1 MSLFQPPGSSILL
14 VVQDGAG
21 AAKEVQV
28 LLHNTDVQ
36 AFYTW
41 MKNFDLKVLFVALER
56 ADRNLNV
63 GGPNS
68 TIRIR

>member
-28 LLHNTDVQ
+28 LLSSLDVN
-36 AFYTW
+36 AYY
-41 MKNFDLKVLFVALER
+41 LPAARLEQPAR
-56 ADRNLNV
+56 SA
-63 GGPNS
+63 
-68 TIRIR
+68 